1 MDKFSYNSYPDSAE
15 SSPRSRDV
23 EFENPPPWEDHQQQS
38 YKVKLMCSYGGKIQ
52 PRPHDN
58 QLTYVNGDT
67 KIMSV
72 DRGIRFPALVSK
84 LSAVCTGGG
93 GGDGGEI
100 SFKYQLPGED
110 LDALISVTNDDD
122 LEHMMHEYDRLLRM
136 STKPARMRLFLF
148 PSSPISSGFGS
159 EGSTKSDRDT
169 FHPIPSRPES
179 EKSVTAPPN
188 NADFLFGSEKVAPI
202 PPSPVKVP
210 QPVPEPV
217 VLEPPPMFVD
227 ERMLQP
233 EHGVNPAEIQR
244 QIQEFQMIQI
254 RDQEQQQMLHQ
265 NQLQQQHQQQEAINQ
280 NQLHQ
285 QHQQQEAIHQNQL
298 HQQHQHQEAI
308 HQNQLL
314 QQQQQQE
321 AMYRRKSEDE
331 AGRYFPPTYTQNPA
345 PTTNPQPPVGY
356 WQGNNNNNINNIP
369 GNIYTTT
376 SQNLPEQQQIYMIPA
391 QSQAPGTV
399 YQSVM
404 RPTVQGNQG
413 YYPPV
418 QRLHHPDAYM
428 EQQNQQGYNVVQ
440 QQPQYS
446 GGPQVMTSVGPQVMS
461 SVGPPMGLQEPY
473 SQMGNPVYYTV
484 AGEGMM
490 VQPPPSQP
498 QPQQQYQGMG
508 QPTDLRTGPDGKVV
522 VNMAAPKVSQ
532 SSDAV

>member
-23 EFENPPPWEDHQQQS
+23 EFENPSPWEDQQQQN

-84 LSAVCTGGG
+84 LSAVCSG

-110 LDALISVTNDDD
+110 LDALISVTNDED
-122 LEHMMHEYDRLLRM
+122 LEHMMHEYDRLLRL

-148 PSSPISSGFGS
+148 PSSPISGGFGS

-169 FHPIPSRPES
+169 LNPIPSRPES

-217 VLEPPPMFVD
+217 VLEPPQMFVD
-227 ERMLQP
+227 QRMLQP

-254 RDQEQQQMLHQ
+254 RDQEQQMLHQ
-265 NQLQQQHQQQEAINQ
+265 NQLH
-280 NQLHQ
+280 
-285 QHQQQEAIHQNQL
+285 
-298 HQQHQHQEAI
+298 
-308 HQNQLL
+308 

-321 AMYRRKSEDE
+321 AMYRRKTEDE

-345 PTTNPQPPVGY
+345 PVTNQQPPVGY
-356 WQGNNNNNINNIP
+356 WQGNTNNSNIQ

-376 SQNLPEQQQIYMIPA
+376 SQNLPEQQQQQQQVYMIPA
-391 QSQAPGTV
+391 QSQAPGTL

-413 YYPPV
+413 YYPSPV

-428 EQQNQQGYNVVQ
+428 EQQNQPGYNVVQ
-440 QQPQYS
+440 PQPTFS
-446 GGPQVMTSVGPQVMS
+446 GGPQVMTSVGPQVMT

-473 SQMGNPVYYTV
+473 SQMGKPVYYTV

-490 VQPPPSQP
+490 VQPPPAQP
-498 QPQQQYQGMG
+498 QQQQQQYQGMG
-508 QPTDLRTGPDGKVV
+508 QPVSGMTDLRTGPDGKVA
-522 VNMAAPKVSQ
+522 VNMAAPQVSD
-532 SSDAV
+532 SV

>member
-72 DRGIRFPALVSK
+72 DRAIRFPALVSK
-84 LSAVCTGGG
+84 LSAVCS

-202 PPSPVKVP
+202 PPSPVKVA
-210 QPVPEPV
+210 QPLPEPV

-227 ERMLQP
+227 QRMLQP
-233 EHGVNPAEIQR
+233 EHVVNPAEIQR

-254 RDQEQQQMLHQ
+254 RDQEQQQQQQQQMLHQ

-345 PTTNPQPPVGY
+345 PATNPQPPIGY
-356 WQGNNNNNINNIP
+356 WQGNNNNNNIP

-376 SQNLPEQQQIYMIPA
+376 SQNLPEQQQVYMIPA

-404 RPTVQGNQG
+404 RPAVQGNQG

-428 EQQNQQGYNVVQ
+428 EQQNQPGYNVVQ

-446 GGPQVMTSVGPQVMS
+446 GGPQVMT

-484 AGEGMM
+484 AGDGMM
-490 VQPPPSQP
+490 VQPPPPQPQP

-522 VNMAAPKVSQ
+522 VNMAAPKVSL